1 MDRSHAQGQ
10 ETRKRNEQA
19 RRELRE
25 QERAEREAQITT
37 LRQIRQNP
45 KSSPGEELRAVELL
59 LELEKQGYF
68 YL

>member
-25 QERAEREAQITT
+25 QERAEREAQS
-37 LRQIRQNP
+37 LR
-45 KSSPGEELRAVELL
+45 SAGGEDGAEPAPTR
-59 LELEKQGYF
+59 
-68 YL
+68 